1 MKFYSRISLLVIVLF
16 AGCKPHDVVAPG
28 NSNDGVSLTFRF
40 NPVFGTGA
48 LSFASY
54 YITAAGDTI
63 KFDNIKFLLSDFTLE
78 KTNGEFVVMKDAY
91 AYISLKAG
99 RDSVIIKGVPKGDY
113 KSIRFQVGID
123 SAANFG
129 DPVQW
134 PLDHALSPNLNGM
147 HWSWAG
153 GYIFNIVEG
162 YFKNN
167 GVEDAFSYH
176 VATPK
181 NARIHSF
188 VTDYSVRQ
196 DALFV
201 FNVQADKYFSN
212 VVNFSI
218 KTDGSFSHSGN
229 ADPVMDKFMQNANG
243 IFEFRSFK

>member
-1 MKFYSRISLLVIVLF
+1 MVIGLF
-16 AGCKPHDVVAPG
+16 IGCKPHDDGPKDDG
-28 NSNDGVSLTFRF
+28 DKGVSLTFRF
-40 NPVFGTGA
+40 NPVFGTDA
-48 LSFASY
+48 LSWSNY
-54 YITAAGDTI
+54 YVTAASDTV

-78 KTNGEFVVMKDAY
+78 KSSGELVLMNDAY

-113 KSIRFQVGID
+113 KSVRFQVGVD

-129 DPVQW
+129 DPAQW
-134 PLDHALSPNLNGM
+134 PLDHALSPTLNGM

-153 GYIFNIVEG
+153 GYIFNVVEG
-162 YFKNN
+162 YFKDK
-167 GVEDAFSYH
+167 GTDGAFSYH
-176 VATPK
+176 IATPK

-201 FNVQADKYFSN
+201 FNVRADKYFSN

-229 ADPVMDKFMQNANG
+229 TDPVMDKFMQNANG
-243 IFEFRSFK
+243 IFEFKSFK